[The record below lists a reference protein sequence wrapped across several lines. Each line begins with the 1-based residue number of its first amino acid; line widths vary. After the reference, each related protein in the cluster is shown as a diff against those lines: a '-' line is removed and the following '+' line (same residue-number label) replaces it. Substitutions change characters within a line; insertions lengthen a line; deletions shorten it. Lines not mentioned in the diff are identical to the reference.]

1 MEELTNVLFS
11 HSLAYCEIRLIL
23 CKLLYHFNLRLCP
36 ESSKWAD
43 QKVYFLWDKPA
54 LMVTL
59 QDRFPEAKANA
70 E

>member
-1 MEELTNVLFS
+1 MTCD
-11 HSLAYCEIRLIL
+11 SLAYCEIRLIL
-23 CKLLYHFNLRLCP
+23 CKLLYNFDLVLCR
-36 ESSKWAD
+36 ESAKWTD

-59 QDRFPEAKANA
+59 KDRFPEATKANT